1 MSIFSK
7 WIVENTYGGLIH
19 VGVMVKTIRL
29 FIYLNMALKKLN
41 FTYILLFYFK
51 SKIITNYLELC
62 RICF

>member
-41 FTYILLFYFK
+41 FT
-51 SKIITNYLELC
+51 
-62 RICF
+62 